1 MSETGR
7 LQRTWVAEV
16 VGYSQLADAG
26 ENCTLSWLRGLR
38 SDLID
43 PAITAQNARIVRRAG
58 DGLKTCG
65 ATYRAVPV
73 VKRTGDG
80 SIIEFRSV
88 VDAVG
93 RAIEVQNGMIERNAG
108 PDDRRIE
115 FRGGVHLGEVVKE
128 ENGNL
133 ICAARVPEQ

>member
-16 VGYSQLADAG
+16 VGYSQLAGAG
-26 ENCTLSWLRGLR
+26 ENRTLSWLRGLR

-58 DGLKTCG
+58 DGLSRGPGRQTH
-65 ATYRAVPV
+65 
-73 VKRTGDG
+73 GDG
-80 SIIEFRSV
+80 IVIEFRSV
-88 VDAVG
+88 VDAVR
-93 RAIEVQNGMIERNAG
+93 RAIDVQNGMIERNAG
-108 PDDRRIE
+108 PPDDRRIE
-115 FRGGVHLGEVVKE
+115 FRVGVHLGEVVKE

-133 ICAARVPEQ
+133 IGAARVPEQ